1 MPGKKNRTF
10 VQIDKKLSL
19 KFFLCTRG
27 EHALTHQSVSDD
39 PSYWAAVSLKEIKK
53 KAPALTNIQ

>member
-10 VQIDKKLSL
+10 VQIDKTLTKT
-19 KFFLCTRG
+19 FLCTRG

-39 PSYWAAVSLKEIKK
+39 PSYWAAVSLKEIRKRH
-53 KAPALTNIQ
+53 

>member
-10 VQIDKKLSL
+10 VQIDKTLTKI
-19 KFFLCTRG
+19 FLCTRG